1 MHHGGANSFHEALA
15 AGVPQVVCPRWLDTY
30 EFARRAEW
38 LGVGVMGNEK
48 AAPDFEAVELA
59 QAMEKVVGEEVGG
72 LFSKRAEEIR
82 EGLGGDGAL
91 EQGRKR
97 AAELVMRCIS
107 AGK

>member
-15 AGVPQVVCPRWLDTY
+15 AGVPQVVCLRWLDTY

-48 AAPDFEAVELA
+48 AAPDFERIELA
-59 QAMEKVVGEEVGG
+59 QAMEKVVGEEVGAN
-72 LFSKRAEEIR
+72 FSKRVEEIR
-82 EGLGGDGAL
+82 EGLGGDAAL

-97 AAELVMRCIS
+97 AAEWVMKYIS